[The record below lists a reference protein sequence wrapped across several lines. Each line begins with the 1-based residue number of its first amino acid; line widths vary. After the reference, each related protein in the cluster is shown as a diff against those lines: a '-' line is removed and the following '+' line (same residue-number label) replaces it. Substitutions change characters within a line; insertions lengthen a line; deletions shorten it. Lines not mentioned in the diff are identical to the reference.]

1 MAEPLLAPVGGV
13 PELVETSESLGEVL
27 SQLKLGSGPIAI
39 DAERASGY
47 KYSARAYLIQIKR
60 KGGGLHLIDPI
71 AVGESPYWNEISNAF
86 ADQEWIIHASTQDLA
101 CLREVGINPQIV
113 FDTEL
118 AGRIAG
124 CERVGLG
131 PLTEQ
136 LLDVTLAKEHSAVDW
151 SLRPLRPEWLNYA
164 ALDVELLVELRDEI
178 EKLLIAN
185 KKLEWAKQDF
195 AAILKSPPPPPR
207 KDPWRRTSG
216 IHKIRDL
223 TALAIIRSLWAAR
236 NEFAKEIDLA
246 PGRVFNDETLV
257 LIATKPPKGFGDF
270 KKALLR
276 RTRLTSM
283 PFEEWFELFEQAQQ
297 LTGEEL
303 PKLRMPSEGLPAPKM
318 WQSRNPLGYARLTHA
333 RAAVLECAAE
343 NFMPAE
349 NLISPEAVRRV
360 CWPTPPVEIAD
371 RLKFVASELAEF
383 GARSWQIE
391 LISGPIAAIL
401 GETEP
406 LIVETPAE
414 EVTESETP
422 AAESDELRNI

>member
-1 MAEPLLAPVGGV
+1 MAEPLLAPIGGV
-13 PELVETSESLGEVL
+13 PALIETSEDLGEVF
-27 SQLKLGSGPIAI
+27 SQLKSGSGPIAI

-60 KGGGLHLIDPI
+60 RGGGLHLIDPI
-71 AVGESPYWNEISNAF
+71 AVGTSPYWAEMSEAF
-86 ADQEWIIHASTQDLA
+86 SDQEWIIHASTQDLA
-101 CLREVGINPQIV
+101 CLREVGIDPKII

-164 ALDVELLVELRDEI
+164 ALDVELLIELRDEI

-223 TALAIIRSLWAAR
+223 KALAIIRALWDAR
-236 NEFAKEIDLA
+236 NEFAREIDLA

-257 LIATKPPKGFGDF
+257 LVATKPPKGFGDF

-283 PFEEWFELFEQAQQ
+283 PFEEWFALFEEAQ
-297 LTGEEL
+297 LLEGEDL

-333 RAAVLECAAE
+333 RAAVIECAAE
-343 NFMPAE
+343 NFIPAE

-360 CWPTPPVEIAD
+360 C
-371 RLKFVASELAEF
+371 
-383 GARSWQIE
+383 
-391 LISGPIAAIL
+391 
-401 GETEP
+401 
-406 LIVETPAE
+406 
-414 EVTESETP
+414 
-422 AAESDELRNI
+422 

>member
-101 CLREVGINPQIV
+101 CLREVGINPQII

>member
-13 PELVETSESLGEVL
+13 PKLVESSQELGEVL
-27 SQLKLGSGPIAI
+27 AQLKSGSGPIAI

-47 KYSARAYLIQIKR
+47 KYSSRAYLIQIKR
-60 KGGGLHLIDPI
+60 NGGGLHLIDPI
-71 AVGESPYWNEISNAF
+71 AVGESPYWNEMSKTF

-101 CLREVGINPQIV
+101 CLREVGINPELI

-136 LLDVTLAKEHSAVDW
+136 LLGITLAKEHSAVDW

-164 ALDVELLVELRDEI
+164 ALDVELLIELRNEI
-178 EKLLIAN
+178 EKLLIEY
-185 KKLEWAKQDF
+185 KKLNWAKEDF
-195 AAILKSPPPPPR
+195 AAILKAPPPTPR
-207 KDPWRRTSG
+207 KEPWRRTSG

-223 TALAIIRSLWAAR
+223 KALAIIRGLWDAR

-283 PFEEWFELFEQAQQ
+283 PFESWFEIFEEAQK
-297 LTGEEL
+297 LEGEDL
-303 PKLRMPSEGLPAPKM
+303 PKLRVPSEGLPPPKM

-333 RAAVLECAAE
+333 RAAVIECALNNA
-343 NFMPAE
+343 MPAE
-349 NLISPEAVRRV
+349 NLISPEAIRRV
-360 CWPTPPVEIAD
+360 CWPTPPDDPAD
-371 RLKFVASELAEF
+371 RLKFVESELTEF
-383 GARSWQIE
+383 GARSWQIG
-391 LISGPIAAIL
+391 LICAPVAAIL

-406 LIVETPAE
+406 LVIEVEQGVEAE
-414 EVTESETP
+414 SPT
-422 AAESDELRNI
+422 AESD

>member
-1 MAEPLLAPVGGV
+1 MAQPLLAPAGGV
-13 PELVETSESLGEVL
+13 PDLIESSEALGDVL
-27 SQLKLGSGPIAI
+27 EQLKAGSGPIAI

-47 KYSARAYLIQIKR
+47 KYSSRAYLIQIKR
-60 KGGGLHLIDPI
+60 NGGGLHLIDPI
-71 AVGESPYWNEISNAF
+71 AVGESPYWNEMSETF

-101 CLREVGINPQIV
+101 CLREVGINPKII

-118 AGRIAG
+118 GGRIAG

-178 EKLLIAN
+178 EKLLIASG
-185 KKLEWAKQDF
+185 KLEWAKADF
-195 AAILKSPPPPPR
+195 AAILKAPPPPPR

-223 TALAIIRSLWAAR
+223 GALAIIRALWAAR

-257 LIATKPPKGFGDF
+257 LIATKPPKCFGDF

-276 RTRLTSM
+276 RTRLTTM
-283 PFEEWFELFEQAQQ
+283 PFENWFEIFEAAQK
-297 LTGEEL
+297 LEGEEL
-303 PKLRMPSEGLPAPKM
+303 PKLRLPSEGLPPPKM
-318 WQSRNPLGYARLTHA
+318 WQSKNPHGYARLTHA
-333 RAAVLECAAE
+333 RAAVLEACDLYA
-343 NFMPAE
+343 MPAE
-349 NLISPEAVRRV
+349 NLISPEAIRRV
-360 CWPTPPVEIAD
+360 CWPNPPLELED
-371 RLKFVASELAEF
+371 RLKFVKSELAQF
-383 GARSWQIE
+383 GARDWQIE
-391 LISGPIAAIL
+391 LISEPIAAIL
-401 GETEP
+401 GEIEP
-406 LIVETPAE
+406 L
-414 EVTESETP
+414 VTEALQSEVDTP
-422 AAESDELRNI
+422 TVESD

>member
-1 MAEPLLAPVGGV
+1 MAEPLLAPAGGV
-13 PELVETSESLGEVL
+13 PDLVETSDGLGEVL
-27 SQLKLGSGPIAI
+27 SQLKSGLGPIAI

-60 KGGGLHLIDPI
+60 NGGGLHLIDPV
-71 AVGESPYWNEISNAF
+71 AVGQSPYWKEMSDTF

-101 CLREVGINPQIV
+101 CLREVGIDPKII

-223 TALAIIRSLWAAR
+223 TALAIIRSLWSAR

-283 PFEEWFELFEQAQQ
+283 PFEEWFELFEEAQQ
-297 LTGEEL
+297 LTGDEL

-343 NFMPAE
+343 NFLPAE

-371 RLKFVASELAEF
+371 RRKFVAAELAEF
-383 GARSWQIE
+383 GARPWQIE
-391 LISGPIAAIL
+391 LISGPISAIL

-406 LIVETPAE
+406 LIVEVPPE
-414 EVTESETP
+414 EAADGESLP
-422 AAESDELRNI
+422 AESDELRNI

>member
-1 MAEPLLAPVGGV
+1 MAEPLLAPSGGV
-13 PELVETSESLGEVL
+13 PELIQTPQGLSEMIAE
-27 SQLKLGSGPIAI
+27 LKAGSGPIAI

-60 KGGGLHLIDPI
+60 NGGGLHLIDPI
-71 AVGESPYWNEISNAF
+71 AVGECEYWAELNQAF

-101 CLREVGINPQIV
+101 CLREVGIDPQIM

-136 LLDVTLAKEHSAVDW
+136 LLGITLAKEHSAVDW
-151 SLRPLRPEWLNYA
+151 SIRPLRPEWLNYA
-164 ALDVELLVELRDEI
+164 ALDVELLIELRNEI
-178 EKLLIAN
+178 AKLLTEN
-185 KKLEWAKQDF
+185 GKLKWAMQDF
-195 AAILKSPPPPPR
+195 AAILKAPPPAPR

-216 IHKIRDL
+216 IHKIRDPKV
-223 TALAIIRSLWAAR
+223 LAIIRALWLAR
-236 NEFAKEIDLA
+236 NDFAKQIDLA

-276 RTRLTSM
+276 RTRLTDM
-283 PFEEWFELFEQAQQ
+283 PFEEWFELFEAASS
-297 LTGEEL
+297 LEGEDL
-303 PKLRMPSEGLPAPKM
+303 PKLRLPSEGLPPPKM

-333 RAAVLECAAE
+333 KAAILDCALA
-343 NFMPAE
+343 NLMPAE

-360 CWPTPPVEIAD
+360 CWPTPPLDEAGRI
-371 RLKFVASELAEF
+371 KFVATELTEF
-383 GARSWQIE
+383 GARPWQIE
-391 LISGPIAAIL
+391 LVLAPLTAIL

-406 LIVETPAE
+406 LVSEVEVEATDADSP
-414 EVTESETP
+414 VL
-422 AAESDELRNI
+422 ESD

>member
-1 MAEPLLAPVGGV
+1 
-13 PELVETSESLGEVL
+13 
-27 SQLKLGSGPIAI
+27 
-39 DAERASGY
+39 
-47 KYSARAYLIQIKR
+47 
-60 KGGGLHLIDPI
+60 
-71 AVGESPYWNEISNAF
+71 
-86 ADQEWIIHASTQDLA
+86 
-101 CLREVGINPQIV
+101 
-113 FDTEL
+113 
-118 AGRIAG
+118 
-124 CERVGLG
+124 
-131 PLTEQ
+131 
-136 LLDVTLAKEHSAVDW
+136 
-151 SLRPLRPEWLNYA
+151 
-164 ALDVELLVELRDEI
+164 
-178 EKLLIAN
+178 LLIAN

-283 PFEEWFELFEQAQQ
+283 PFEEWFELFQTAQQ
-297 LTGEEL
+297 LTGDEL

-343 NFMPAE
+343 NAMPAE

-406 LIVETPAE
+406 LIVEVPAE
-414 EVTESETP
+414 EVTEGETLAP
-422 AAESDELRNI
+422 ESDELRNI

>member
-1 MAEPLLAPVGGV
+1 MAEPLLAPFGGV
-13 PELVETSESLGEVL
+13 PELVETSEGLGEVL
-27 SQLKLGSGPIAI
+27 SQLKAGSGPIAI

-60 KGGGLHLIDPI
+60 NGGGLHLIDPI
-71 AVGESPYWNEISNAF
+71 AVGTSPYWTEMSDAF

-101 CLREVGINPQIV
+101 CLREVGINPQII

-131 PLTEQ
+131 PLAEQ
-136 LLDVTLAKEHSAVDW
+136 LLDVALAKEHSAVDW
-151 SLRPLRPEWLNYA
+151 SIRPLRPEWLNYA

-195 AAILKSPPPPPR
+195 AAILRLPPPPPR

-283 PFEEWFELFEQAQQ
+283 PFEEWFELFEEAQQ

-343 NFMPAE
+343 NAMPAE

-360 CWPTPPVEIAD
+360 CWPTPPEENAH
-371 RLKFVASELAEF
+371 RLKFVATELAEF
-383 GARSWQIE
+383 GARNWQIE

-406 LIVETPAE
+406 LIVEVAAE
-414 EVTESETP
+414 EVTEGETQTV
-422 AAESDELRNI
+422 ESD

>member
-13 PELVETSESLGEVL
+13 PKLVESSQELGEVL
-27 SQLKLGSGPIAI
+27 AQLKSGNGPIAI

-47 KYSARAYLIQIKR
+47 KYSSRAYLIQIKR
-60 KGGGLHLIDPI
+60 NGGGLHLIDPI
-71 AVGESPYWNEISNAF
+71 AVGESPYWSEMSRTF

-101 CLREVGINPQIV
+101 CLREVGINPELI

-136 LLDVTLAKEHSAVDW
+136 LLGITLAKEHSAVDW

-164 ALDVELLVELRDEI
+164 ALDVELLIELRNEI
-178 EKLLIAN
+178 EKLLIEN
-185 KKLEWAKQDF
+185 KKLNWAKEDF
-195 AAILKSPPPPPR
+195 AAILKAPPPTPR
-207 KDPWRRTSG
+207 KEPWRRTSG

-223 TALAIIRSLWAAR
+223 KALAIIRGLWDAR

-283 PFEEWFELFEQAQQ
+283 PFESWFEIFEEAQK
-297 LTGEEL
+297 LEGEDL
-303 PKLRMPSEGLPAPKM
+303 PKLRVPSEGLPPPKM

-333 RAAVLECAAE
+333 RAAVIECALNNA
-343 NFMPAE
+343 MPAE
-349 NLISPEAVRRV
+349 NLISPEAIRRV
-360 CWPTPPVEIAD
+360 CWPTPPDDPAD
-371 RLKFVASELAEF
+371 RLKFVESELTEF
-383 GARSWQIE
+383 GARSWQIG
-391 LISGPIAAIL
+391 LICDPVAAIL

-406 LIVETPAE
+406 LVIEVEQGVEAE
-414 EVTESETP
+414 SPT
-422 AAESDELRNI
+422 AESD

>member
-1 MAEPLLAPVGGV
+1 MAEPLLAPLGGV
-13 PELVETSESLGEVL
+13 PDLIETSEGLGNVL
-27 SQLKLGSGPIAI
+27 AELKAGTGPIAI

-47 KYSARAYLIQIKR
+47 KYSSRAYLIQIKR
-60 KGGGLHLIDPI
+60 NGGGLHLIDPI
-71 AVGESPYWNEISNAF
+71 AVGKSPYWNEMSNAF

-101 CLREVGINPQIV
+101 CLREVGIDPKII

-118 AGRIAG
+118 GGRIAG

-136 LLDVTLAKEHSAVDW
+136 LLGITLAKEHSAVDW
-151 SLRPLRPEWLNYA
+151 SMRPLRPEWLNYA
-164 ALDVELLVELRDEI
+164 ALDVELLVELRDQIAE
-178 EKLLIAN
+178 LLIAN
-185 KKLEWAKQDF
+185 KKLEWAKEDF
-195 AAILKSPPPPPR
+195 AAILKAPPAPPR
-207 KDPWRRTSG
+207 KEPWRRTSG

-223 TALAIIRSLWAAR
+223 TALAIIRALWAAR

-283 PFEEWFELFEQAQQ
+283 PFEKWFEIFEAAQK
-297 LTGEEL
+297 LEGEDL
-303 PKLRMPSEGLPAPKM
+303 PKLRLPSEGLPPPKM
-318 WQSRNPLGYARLTHA
+318 WQTKNPHGYARLTHA
-333 RAAVLECAAE
+333 RAAVLACAGE
-343 NFMPAE
+343 NHMPAE
-349 NLISPEAVRRV
+349 NLISPEAIRRV
-360 CWPTPPVEIAD
+360 TWPTPPVEIAD
-371 RLKFVASELAEF
+371 RMNFVTKELAEF

-401 GETEP
+401 GEIEP
-406 LIVETPAE
+406 LIVEVEESPSESTTP
-414 EVTESETP
+414 
-422 AAESDELRNI
+422 ESD

>member
-13 PELVETSESLGEVL
+13 PKLVESSQELGEVL
-27 SQLKLGSGPIAI
+27 AQLKSGSGPIAI

-47 KYSARAYLIQIKR
+47 KYSSRAYLIQIKR
-60 KGGGLHLIDPI
+60 NGGGLHLIDPI
-71 AVGESPYWNEISNAF
+71 AVGESPYWNEMSKTF

-101 CLREVGINPQIV
+101 CLREVGINPELI

-136 LLDVTLAKEHSAVDW
+136 LLGITLAKEHSAVDW

-164 ALDVELLVELRDEI
+164 ALDVELLIELRNEI
-178 EKLLIAN
+178 EKLLIEN
-185 KKLEWAKQDF
+185 KKLNWAKEDF
-195 AAILKSPPPPPR
+195 AAILKAPPPAPR
-207 KDPWRRTSG
+207 KEPWRRTSG

-223 TALAIIRSLWAAR
+223 KALAIIRGLWDAR

-283 PFEEWFELFEQAQQ
+283 PFESWFEIFEEAQK
-297 LTGEEL
+297 LEGEDL
-303 PKLRMPSEGLPAPKM
+303 PKLRVPSEGLPPPKM

-333 RAAVLECAAE
+333 RAAVIECALNNA
-343 NFMPAE
+343 MPAE
-349 NLISPEAVRRV
+349 NLISPEAIRRV
-360 CWPTPPVEIAD
+360 CWPTPPDDPAD
-371 RLKFVASELAEF
+371 RLKFVESELTEF
-383 GARSWQIE
+383 GARSWQIG
-391 LISGPIAAIL
+391 LICDPVAAIL

-406 LIVETPAE
+406 LVIEVEQGVEAE
-414 EVTESETP
+414 SPT
-422 AAESDELRNI
+422 AESD

>member
-13 PELVETSESLGEVL
+13 PELISTPEQLGKMIAE
-27 SQLKLGSGPIAI
+27 LKVGSGPIAI

-60 KGGGLHLIDPI
+60 NGGGLHLIDPI
-71 AVGESPYWNEISNAF
+71 AVGECEYWSELNETF
-86 ADQEWIIHASTQDLA
+86 KDEEWIIHASTQDLA
-101 CLREVGINPQIV
+101 CLREVGIHPQII

-136 LLDVTLAKEHSAVDW
+136 LLGVTLAKEHSAVDW
-151 SLRPLRPEWLNYA
+151 SMRPLRAEWLNYA
-164 ALDVELLVELRDEI
+164 ALDVELLIELRNEI
-178 EKLLIAN
+178 EKLLIDN
-185 KKLEWAKQDF
+185 GKLEWAKEDF
-195 AAILKSPPPPPR
+195 AAILRAPAPQPR
-207 KDPWRRTSG
+207 KDPWRRASG

-223 TALAIIRSLWAAR
+223 NSLAIIRSLWIAR

-246 PGRVFNDETLV
+246 PGRVFNDETLL

-276 RTRLTSM
+276 RTRLTDM
-283 PFEEWFELFEQAQQ
+283 PFEDWFKLFEEAQILQ
-297 LTGEEL
+297 GEDL
-303 PKLRMPSEGLPAPKM
+303 PKLRTPSEGLPPPKL

-333 RAAVLECAAE
+333 RAAILELALA
-343 NFMPAE
+343 NAMPPE

-360 CWPTPPVEIAD
+360 CWTDPPENLDDLI
-371 RLKFVASELAEF
+371 KFVESQLSEF
-383 GARSWQIE
+383 GARPWQIA
-391 LISGPIAAIL
+391 LVLGPISAIL
-401 GETEP
+401 GVTEP
-406 LIVETPAE
+406 LVV
-414 EVTESETP
+414 EVTENEEQEPGALTL
-422 AAESDELRNI
+422 EGD

>member
-13 PELVETSESLGEVL
+13 PKLVESSQELGEVL
-27 SQLKLGSGPIAI
+27 AQLKSGSGPIAI

-47 KYSARAYLIQIKR
+47 KYSSRAYLIQIKR
-60 KGGGLHLIDPI
+60 NGGGLHLIDPI
-71 AVGESPYWNEISNAF
+71 AVGESPYWSEMSRTF

-101 CLREVGINPQIV
+101 CLREVGINPELI

-136 LLDVTLAKEHSAVDW
+136 LLGITLAKEHSAVDW

-164 ALDVELLVELRDEI
+164 ALDVELLIELRNEI
-178 EKLLIAN
+178 EKLLIEN
-185 KKLEWAKQDF
+185 KKLNWAKEDF
-195 AAILKSPPPPPR
+195 AAILKAPPPTPR
-207 KDPWRRTSG
+207 KEPWRRTSG

-223 TALAIIRSLWAAR
+223 KALAIIRGLWDAR

-283 PFEEWFELFEQAQQ
+283 PFESWFEIFEEAQK
-297 LTGEEL
+297 LEGEDL
-303 PKLRMPSEGLPAPKM
+303 PKLRVPSEGLPPPKM

-333 RAAVLECAAE
+333 RAAVIECALNNA
-343 NFMPAE
+343 MPAE
-349 NLISPEAVRRV
+349 NLISPEAIRRV
-360 CWPTPPVEIAD
+360 CWPTPPDDPAD
-371 RLKFVASELAEF
+371 RLKFVESELTEF
-383 GARSWQIE
+383 GARSWQIG
-391 LISGPIAAIL
+391 LICAPVAAIL

-406 LIVETPAE
+406 LVIEVEQGVE
-414 EVTESETP
+414 
-422 AAESDELRNI
+422 AESPTAEGD